1 MKKFEMF
8 LSRINHGKKI
18 TRRRIGRR
26 RRRRDARMKKGKVER
41 KVECDSIKTKK
52 RWLESNVKGT
62 IKGLY
67 VTQSR

>member
-1 MKKFEMF
+1 MKKFECF
-8 LSRINHGKKI
+8 YRGLTTAKKSQS
-18 TRRRIGRR
+18 GRR
-26 RRRRDARMKKGKVER
+26 RRRRGARMKKGKVER

>member
-1 MKKFEMF
+1 
-8 LSRINHGKKI
+8 
-18 TRRRIGRR
+18 
-26 RRRRDARMKKGKVER
+26 MKKGKVER